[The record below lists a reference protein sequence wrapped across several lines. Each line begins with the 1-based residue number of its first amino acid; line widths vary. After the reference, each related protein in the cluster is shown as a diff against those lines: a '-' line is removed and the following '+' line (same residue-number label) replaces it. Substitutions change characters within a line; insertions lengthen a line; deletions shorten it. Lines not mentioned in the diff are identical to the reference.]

1 MIKLSKETQLIIE
14 KLNSCGFK
22 AYIVGGC
29 VRDYLMG
36 LTPSD
41 IDITT
46 NAKPEETKE
55 VFSDFRVI
63 ETGIKHGTVSVLVNG
78 RQFEVT
84 TFRIDSEY
92 SDNRHPDSVSFTSN
106 IEEDLARRDF
116 TMNAIAYNEQEG
128 FIDPFGGME
137 DIENRIIRCVG
148 KPDKRFNE
156 DALRILRALRFSS
169 VTGFDI
175 EENTIKALYG
185 NKELLKNISVERIFQ
200 ELIKLLCGD
209 NVRKVLLEYVDVLGV
224 VIPELMPMKGF
235 EQKNPYHAYDVL
247 AHTAIV
253 VESIEKKPYLR
264 LAALFHD
271 LGKPHTFSLG
281 EDNIGHFY
289 GHAKLS
295 TQMAIDILKRLK
307 ADNTTIA
314 KVERFVRYHDTPIEN
329 DDVIIKKRLNKFGK
343 EDFFDLIKLMRADNR
358 GQSPELS
365 YRQKEYDLLEEKAHE
380 ILARQECFSLKDLKI
395 NGHDIMALGV
405 KEGREVGRILSALLG
420 LVIANKV
427 ENSKEELVRSAKLLI
442 EKGI

>member
-137 DIENRIIRCVG
+137 DIKNRIIRCVG

-175 EENTIKALYG
+175 EENTKKHY
-185 NKELLKNISVERIFQ
+185 
-200 ELIKLLCGD
+200 
-209 NVRKVLLEYVDVLGV
+209 
-224 VIPELMPMKGF
+224 MK
-235 EQKNPYHAYDVL
+235 
-247 AHTAIV
+247 T
-253 VESIEKKPYLR
+253 
-264 LAALFHD
+264 
-271 LGKPHTFSLG
+271 
-281 EDNIGHFY
+281 
-289 GHAKLS
+289 
-295 TQMAIDILKRLK
+295 
-307 ADNTTIA
+307 
-314 KVERFVRYHDTPIEN
+314 
-329 DDVIIKKRLNKFGK
+329 
-343 EDFFDLIKLMRADNR
+343 
-358 GQSPELS
+358 
-365 YRQKEYDLLEEKAHE
+365 
-380 ILARQECFSLKDLKI
+380 
-395 NGHDIMALGV
+395 
-405 KEGREVGRILSALLG
+405 
-420 LVIANKV
+420 
-427 ENSKEELVRSAKLLI
+427 RSF
-442 EKGI
+442 